1 MKIEFVHDV
10 ICSFCFPMSHRM
22 RNIYE
27 KYNNVEITH
36 RSFALG
42 WDVSNFEGMFGSHE
56 AVKPEVLGH
65 WEQANQNDDLSRFNI
80 EGMRKKDFLF
90 PTSKHPLI
98 AAKTAGLLGGEKSYW
113 EAFDSLQHALFVDN
127 QDIADIEVI
136 EAVICDTS
144 LDFEQ
149 WKKRFEDPKTEEAV
163 QEDLDFVRKNGINS
177 VPALIVEDKY
187 LINGAQPQDVIEK
200 TLEEIA
206 EKENLQLNTGFQ
218 MIGGDGDACR
228 MEDGQWKCD

>member
-22 RNIYE
+22 RKIDE

-80 EGMRKKDFLF
+80 EGMREKDFLF
-90 PTSKHPLI
+90 PTSKFPLI
-98 AAKTAGLLGGEKSYW
+98 AAKAAGLLGGEKSYW
-113 EAFDSLQHALFVDN
+113 EVFDALQHALFVDN
-127 QDIADIEVI
+127 KDIADTSVI
-136 EAVICDTS
+136 EAVIRDTS

-149 WKKRFEDPKTEEAV
+149 WKKRFEDPKTEQAV
-163 QEDLDFVRKNGINS
+163 QEDLDFVKKNGINS

-187 LINGAQPQDVIEK
+187 LINGAQPQEVIEK

-218 MIGGDGDACR
+218 MIGGDGEACR

>member
-10 ICSFCFPMSHRM
+10 ICSFCFPMSPRM
-22 RNIYE
+22 RKIDE

-36 RSFALG
+36 RSFALA
-42 WDVSNFEGMFGSHE
+42 WDISNFKAMFGSHE

-80 EGMRKKDFLF
+80 EGMREQEFLF
-90 PTSKHPLI
+90 PTSKLPLI
-98 AAKTAGLLGGEKSYW
+98 AAKAAGRFGGEHAYW
-113 EAFDSLQHALFVDN
+113 EAFDALQHALFVDN
-127 QDIADIEVI
+127 KDIADPIVI
-136 EAVICDTS
+136 EAVIGNTS

-149 WKKRFEDPKTEEAV
+149 WKQLFEDPQTEQDV
-163 QEDLDFVRKNGINS
+163 QSDLDFVRSKGINS

-187 LINGAQPQDVIEK
+187 LINGAQPQKVIEK
-200 TLEEIA
+200 TLEDIA

-218 MIGGDGDACR
+218 MIGGQGEACR